1 MEPGPN
7 ERILGRWYASDLV
20 AHLGALLIRAAGGI
34 SDETERR
41 ARHADGSIG
50 DRQVPSVLVARG
62 EGCHRIIGSLDPDDV
77 RVGRV
82 DRHEPRQ
89 VGEGIEAERLATR

>member
-7 ERILGRWYASDLV
+7 ERIFGGWYASDPV